1 MIRLRAPGRNQP
13 APGRSCPLSRW
24 AFGPTARGYLITVT
38 NQPPDP
44 GLDDLLDEI
53 YVGQERV
60 TQAEIQRRAV
70 AAEMPAQVLTRITA
84 MPQGEYTVDEVAELL
99 GGTAR

>member
-1 MIRLRAPGRNQP
+1 M
-13 APGRSCPLSRW
+13 
-24 AFGPTARGYLITVT
+24 T

-44 GLDDLLDEI
+44 DLDDLLDEI

-70 AAEMPAQVLTRITA
+70 AAEMPAGMLARITA
-84 MPQGEYTVDEVAELL
+84 MPQGEYTIDEVTEVL